1 MMRDAPV
8 CSTVC
13 GNRLGQSA
21 AGSSS
26 KSRGFQQSSYG
37 ETNVFRRTP
46 IRILGGVLMLSPSL
60 VQADSLTLQE
70 VIITATKRADVR
82 QQIPNTVQVLN
93 QETIEASNA
102 KSMTDLLAENSVG
115 FFSQWTPAQT
125 SINLR
130 GAASDGQGRDFRGQ
144 VSVLIDGRRAGT
156 ANLSKLSISD
166 VARVE
171 VLRGPASVIYGSQ
184 SLGGVINLITRD
196 GQTQERR
203 ELTASAGSWGLA
215 QGHLAIPWRNDS
227 SAFYLGLSSGTRDDY
242 ESGRGS
248 TMKNTAWERWGVL
261 VNANHRLD
269 TGAQVSVAARTDGI
283 WNAGFRGS
291 GGNLFSTD
299 NRRNSSADLRVS
311 FPLSTMVVDLH
322 TYVVRDVDDFR
333 WASPVIRS
341 AQGATVAGTSRDENY
356 RVLDIAGA
364 KLALDK
370 VWSERNK
377 TLFGIDA
384 ERSQLDSTRSRVGV
398 GGAVLSQI
406 SPQDNNQT
414 DRFVA
419 AYLEHLAIFD
429 DGRFTWRSGARTT
442 KGDMRFDETPNLA
455 LQRSRSVGYEST
467 TWSTGITY
475 RVLPNWVVRA
485 NAGTGFRTPTATELA
500 ADFTALGGGR
510 SFGNPDLRPERSQQW
525 EAGLLWSD
533 DRHSIDLVLFENRI
547 IDRIIIVPRAGV
559 ANTGD
564 YANNTAEIVVRAIE
578 GQGRFVLGE
587 PTDRSRWVLNLQGMK
602 ALEMRDRGASATSN
616 TSKPQRMYE
625 YQAGGTLRHEHGKW
639 SASIGAVLR
648 GPMWY
653 DTEENLLVPAG
664 EVNRNFIHRKA
675 PFWTVNLRSEY
686 RVNDSLEVV
695 AAIENMF
702 DKNEHPIFIAI
713 DEEPSIA
720 DLRFYNGA
728 AGTSMP
734 GREFSVGV
742 KLRF

>member
-1 MMRDAPV
+1 M
-8 CSTVC
+8 
-13 GNRLGQSA
+13 
-21 AGSSS
+21 
-26 KSRGFQQSSYG
+26 
-37 ETNVFRRTP
+37 FRRIP
-46 IRILGGVLMLSPSL
+46 IRILGGVMMLSPSL

-102 KSMTDLLAENSVG
+102 KSVTELLAEHSIG

-125 SINLR
+125 SMNLR

-196 GQTQERR
+196 GQTQQRR

-269 TGAQVSVAARTDGI
+269 TGAEVSVAARTDGI

-341 AQGATVAGTSRDENY
+341 AQGAPVAGTSRDENY

-384 ERSQLDSTRSRVGV
+384 ERSQLDSTRFRVGV
-398 GGAVLSQI
+398 GGAALTQI
-406 SPQDNNQT
+406 PPQDNNQT
-414 DRFVA
+414 DRFMA
-419 AYLEHLAIFD
+419 AYLEHLATSD
-429 DGRFTWRSGARTT
+429 DGRLAWRGGARATQ
-442 KGDMRFDETPNLA
+442 GEMRFDDTPNLA
-455 LQRSRSVGYEST
+455 LQRSRTVDYDST
-467 TWSTGITY
+467 TWSTGVTY
-475 RVLPNWVVRA
+475 RIASDWVARV

-510 SFGNPDLRPERSQQW
+510 SFGNPALRPERSQQW

-533 DRHSIDLVLFENRI
+533 DRHSIDLAVFENRI
-547 IDRIIIVPRAGV
+547 IDRIIIQPRAGV

-564 YANNTAEIVVRAIE
+564 YANNSADIVVRALE
-578 GQGRFVLGE
+578 GQGRFTLSESADG
-587 PTDRSRWVLNLQGMK
+587 SRWVLNVQGMK
-602 ALEMRDRGASATSN
+602 ALEMRDRGASATAN

-625 YQAGGTLRHEHGKW
+625 YQASGALRYERGKW
-639 SASIGAVLR
+639 SGSLAAILN

-653 DTEENLLVPAG
+653 DTEENLLIPAA
-664 EVNRNFIHRKA
+664 EPNRNFIHRKA
-675 PFWTVNLRSEY
+675 PFWLVSLRTRY
-686 RVNDSLEVV
+686 RVNDSLELTADVQNLLD
-695 AAIENMF
+695 E
-702 DKNEHPIFIAI
+702 NEHPIFIAI
-713 DEEPSIA
+713 DSASSIA
-720 DLRFYNGA
+720 DLRFYNGG